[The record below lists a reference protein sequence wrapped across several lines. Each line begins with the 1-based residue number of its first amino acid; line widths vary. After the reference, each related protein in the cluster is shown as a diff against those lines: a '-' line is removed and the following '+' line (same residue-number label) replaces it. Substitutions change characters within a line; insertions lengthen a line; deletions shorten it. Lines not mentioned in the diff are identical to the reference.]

1 MTVKILRSKSKVISM
16 IQREVDLT
24 FISYHHRKNGRW
36 FLLLILFKAITY
48 YQRTVAYTWL
58 NVTCN
63 RLFVR
68 LFIENEWC

>member
-1 MTVKILRSKSKVISM
+1 MTVKKIRSKSKVISM
-16 IQREVDLT
+16 IQCEVDLS
-24 FISYHHRKNGRW
+24 FISYHHRKNGCW

-48 YQRTVAYTWL
+48 YHRTVTDTWL

-68 LFIENEWC
+68 LFIENQWC